1 MRCRT
6 FEAIVGATGEAG
18 RHARRV
24 AEMAATQEHSF
35 RTLNERIQRV
45 AESSQRM
52 RTDVQQLSSRAAEA
66 AEGQAELEQTT
77 RALADMAAELKAL
90 ARHFTV
96 VT

>member
-1 MRCRT
+1 
-6 FEAIVGATGEAG
+6 
-18 RHARRV
+18 
-24 AEMAATQEHSF
+24 MAATQEHSF

-52 RTDVQQLSSRAAEA
+52 RMDVQQLSTRAAEA
-66 AEGQAELEQTT
+66 AAGQAELEQTT
-77 RALADMAAELKAL
+77 RALADMAVELKAL